1 MTNLYVIKKINDLI
15 GAFMLIYFFNKSMQP
30 KNKKYNKVYS
40 IVMIIFYASISS
52 TKMNAMIYEVKNNQI
67 IIFIFAYHVLVLV
80 YPLIFI
86 RGKMS
91 EKFFWSVFYIAMMLV
106 GYFAVYTLLSVLFNI
121 TIAEMMASIDYKMY
135 IAMILNKL
143 IQCVLVFTFINNI
156 NFIKYIEDKIL
167 YVRGIIL
174 ICDHIILF
182 IISRH
187 LIVSQSA
194 TTIETIIIVFSLC
207 IIEILSVYTLKILYK
222 ETEAKFILK
231 MNLKRKIYD
240 EEIIDM
246 YKEMIGWKHDFRN
259 HINMILGLLEVG
271 TKEDAIKYIYEINSS
286 INKLDENI
294 YTNNIAVNSIL
305 SSKMKVAKEKGIKI
319 NLDLKITS
327 EIKISNVDI
336 CIILGN
342 LLDNSIEACD
352 LINKY
357 KFIDLKIVSENS
369 RLIIKIE
376 NNTNGYVN
384 KANGKFLTTKCSP
397 MNGIGLT
404 QVDSVVKKY
413 NGYINR
419 KHKNNIFTTYVMIQ

>member
-182 IISRH
+182 IIARH

-384 KANGKFLTTKCSP
+384 KVNGKFLTTKCSP

-419 KHKNNIFTTYVMIQ
+419 KHENNIFTTYVMIQ

>member
-1 MTNLYVIKKINDLI
+1 
-15 GAFMLIYFFNKSMQP
+15 MLIYFFNKSMQP

-143 IQCVLVFTFINNI
+143 IQFVLVFTFINNI

-182 IISRH
+182 IIARY

-294 YTNNIAVNSIL
+294 YTNNIVVNSIL

-376 NNTNGYVN
+376 NNTKGY
-384 KANGKFLTTKCSP
+384 
-397 MNGIGLT
+397 
-404 QVDSVVKKY
+404 
-413 NGYINR
+413 
-419 KHKNNIFTTYVMIQ
+419 

>member
-182 IISRH
+182 IIARH

-376 NNTNGYVN
+376 NNTKGY
-384 KANGKFLTTKCSP
+384 
-397 MNGIGLT
+397 
-404 QVDSVVKKY
+404 
-413 NGYINR
+413 
-419 KHKNNIFTTYVMIQ
+419 